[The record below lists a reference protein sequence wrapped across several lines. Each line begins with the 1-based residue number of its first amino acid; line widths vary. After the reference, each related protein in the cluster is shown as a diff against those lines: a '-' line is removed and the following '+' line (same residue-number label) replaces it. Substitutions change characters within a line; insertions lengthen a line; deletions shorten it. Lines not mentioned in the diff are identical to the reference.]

1 MKKTLHLTLLLSC
14 AITLIGCNEDT
25 DKEEMDIL
33 PIIFDESLYRYYY
46 DTTQDPYNFEEV
58 KIEDDLLYIKVSYSG
73 GCGTHEFSL
82 IFSEYIESTN
92 PPIMFALLIHE
103 ANRDSCISKLY
114 KDLFFNLTPLREV
127 TPVWIRIK
135 DDFQVLFE

>member
-1 MKKTLHLTLLLSC
+1 MTKSLHLTLLLSC

-33 PIIFDESLYRYYY
+33 PIIFDESLYSYYY
-46 DTTQDPYNFEEV
+46 DMPQDPYNLEEV

-82 IFSEYIESTN
+82 IFSENSEFTN
-92 PPIMFALLIHE
+92 PPRMFALLIHE
-103 ANRDSCISKLY
+103 ANMDSCNAKLIEELY
-114 KDLFFNLTPLREV
+114 FSLTSLKELR
-127 TPVWIRIK
+127 PVRIMINYNK
-135 DDFQVLFE
+135 QVLFE